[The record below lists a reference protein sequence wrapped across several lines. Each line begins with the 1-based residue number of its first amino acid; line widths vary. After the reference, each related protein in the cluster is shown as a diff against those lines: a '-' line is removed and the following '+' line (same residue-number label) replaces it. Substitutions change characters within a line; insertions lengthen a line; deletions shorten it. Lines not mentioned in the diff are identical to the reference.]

1 MTTVAD
7 MIARLSKLPPDTVVV
22 AYDTVVVAY
31 DADAGMLAS
40 VTGTLYNPNGKY
52 LSEDSSEVTEGPTVE
67 LCTDIDG

>member
-7 MIARLSKLPPDTVVV
+7 MITRLSKLPP
-22 AYDTVVVAY
+22 DTVVVAY

-52 LSEDSSEVTEGPTVE
+52 LSEESSELVEGPTVE

>member
-7 MIARLSKLPPDTVVV
+7 MIARLSKLPP
-22 AYDTVVVAY
+22 DTVVVAY